1 MSNTLKSAALGAL
14 KALARCLRR
23 CPIHGRIRAALVA
36 AERQG
41 NGPASTFGSPTMSIA
56 GAITNPRRHLPATRP
71 AADRGVHPGAPQPA
85 RLATQQRPRG
95 QARSWVA
102 FLEALGGVSPFEHIL
117 ETVKT
122 GRSGTAIAFGM
133 DLFELRARQLAETE
147 GSR

>member
-1 MSNTLKSAALGAL
+1 
-14 KALARCLRR
+14 
-23 CPIHGRIRAALVA
+23 
-36 AERQG
+36 
-41 NGPASTFGSPTMSIA
+41 MSIA

-95 QARSWVA
+95 HARSWVA